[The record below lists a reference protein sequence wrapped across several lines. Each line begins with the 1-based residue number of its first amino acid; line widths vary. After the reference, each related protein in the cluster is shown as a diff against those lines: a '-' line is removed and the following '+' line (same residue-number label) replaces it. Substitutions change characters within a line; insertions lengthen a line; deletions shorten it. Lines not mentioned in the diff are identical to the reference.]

1 MRAESLSLTEE
12 ASQLSTIISGGVF
25 PQEYVCEN
33 DPVFSASSEMY
44 PRFPDSKEGRI
55 YLQRLNAGSSF
66 ISQDERMSESPVE
79 TLQKDLGLHLIST
92 RGFISL

>member
-1 MRAESLSLTEE
+1 MRADSLSSTEE
-12 ASQLSTIISGGVF
+12 VSQVSTSTSRGVF
-25 PQEYVCEN
+25 PQEYVCER

-79 TLQKDLGLHLIST
+79 NLQKDLGLHFIST
-92 RGFISL
+92 RGFTSL